1 MQDGLKSAVQV
12 PLNVIKTATKVW
24 NPMVELAKI
33 GNINSKS
40 DLQVGARSLETAVWG
55 AFYNVKINLED
66 ISDETFN
73 KEVLHEAESSLEI
86 AQEKCKEILQILEE
100 RK

>member
-1 MQDGLKSAVQV
+1 MKCRCWCLITPVDLATARTSNEKLAACFLGMNFGPITVVIFVWYFRREKALQDGLRSAVQV

-40 DLQVGARSLETAVWG
+40 DLQVGS
-55 AFYNVKINLED
+55 KIL
-66 ISDETFN
+66 
-73 KEVLHEAESSLEI
+73 V
-86 AQEKCKEILQILEE
+86 
-100 RK
+100 

>member
-1 MQDGLKSAVQV
+1 MFFRNEFWTYNCNIVVIFVWYFRREKVLQDGLKSAVQV

-40 DLQVGARSLETAVWG
+40 DLLVGSKKLV
-55 AFYNVKINLED
+55 
-66 ISDETFN
+66 
-73 KEVLHEAESSLEI
+73 
-86 AQEKCKEILQILEE
+86 
-100 RK
+100 

>member
-1 MQDGLKSAVQV
+1 MFFRNKFWTYNCNIVVIFVWYFRREKALQDGLKSAVQV

-40 DLQVGARSLETAVWG
+40 DLQVGS
-55 AFYNVKINLED
+55 KIL
-66 ISDETFN
+66 I
-73 KEVLHEAESSLEI
+73 
-86 AQEKCKEILQILEE
+86 
-100 RK
+100 

>member
-40 DLQVGARSLETAVWG
+40 DLQVGSKKLVREHV
-55 AFYNVKINLED
+55 
-66 ISDETFN
+66 
-73 KEVLHEAESSLEI
+73 
-86 AQEKCKEILQILEE
+86 
-100 RK
+100 